1 MGQTCGWIQ
10 RKMAGMRGSDQGQKE
25 GKRKNAVFHGATGLD
40 LKPRED
46 RHSVA
51 RPFYCKSE
59 CGNET

>member
-1 MGQTCGWIQ
+1 
-10 RKMAGMRGSDQGQKE
+10 MAGMRGSDQGQKE